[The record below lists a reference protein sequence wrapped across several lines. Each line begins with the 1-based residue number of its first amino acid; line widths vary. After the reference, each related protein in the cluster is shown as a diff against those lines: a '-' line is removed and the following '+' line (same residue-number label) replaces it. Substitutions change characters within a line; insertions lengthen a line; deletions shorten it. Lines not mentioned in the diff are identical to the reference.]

1 MRVSGVSSYVQQ
13 IATVRPTQAP
23 RETTSTR
30 ATDKAPSSIRQ
41 KQTLTPQSV
50 LSQDEQQFFTQLF
63 PEYALQERS
72 GVQFNRQ
79 GQLQRAG
86 GGVGLLFDGRA

>member
-13 IATVRPTQAP
+13 IATVRPTQAS
-23 RETTSTR
+23 RETTGTR
-30 ATDKAPSSIRQ
+30 ATDKAPSVRQ

-63 PEYALQERS
+63 PDYALQERS